1 MHCAN
6 CGEKVEE
13 GAKFCAKCG
22 AATDGSH
29 HVPHHSVDTRNS
41 FGIGRLGRLAF
52 FVGIVVAPLIF
63 GIAMYSGMPSVVVD
77 TLALV
82 WLVWLVSIIIGRAH
96 DLGYSAWFSIL
107 IILVC
112 GIPVLNAIML
122 IYLCAAQGSE
132 AANEYGKTPKGS
144 VNELLY
150 FWRVTSAKAI

>member
-13 GAKFCAKCG
+13 GARFCAKCG
-22 AATDGSH
+22 AATNSSH
-29 HVPHHSVDTRNS
+29 HVAAHRTGTGKP

-52 FVGIVVAPLIF
+52 FVGIVIAPIIF

-112 GIPVLNAIML
+112 AIPVLNAIML
-122 IYLCAAQGSE
+122 IYLCAAEGS
-132 AANEYGKTPKGS
+132 NTSSEYGLPPKGS
-144 VNELLY
+144 VSELLH
-150 FWRVTSAKAI
+150 FWRA